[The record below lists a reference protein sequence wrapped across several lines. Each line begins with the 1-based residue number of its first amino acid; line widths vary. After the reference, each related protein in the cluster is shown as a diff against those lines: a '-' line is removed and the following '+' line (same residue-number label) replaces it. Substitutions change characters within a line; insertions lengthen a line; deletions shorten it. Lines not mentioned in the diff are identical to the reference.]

1 MRSSKSIRPPVPA
14 VASTEDFIPGL
25 APLEGG
31 AGPPGHQ
38 SDTTSRSGW
47 WVRRS
52 AKQVTDAA
60 GLPVGYRHQ
69 LMHGRKVIK
78 SGVGADSGR
87 TFRQQA
93 EFLNT
98 RDELRP
104 SSSKEPTDAAAEDQP
119 GPPHD

>member
-1 MRSSKSIRPPVPA
+1 MRSSKSIRRTVPA

-31 AGPPGHQ
+31 AETLGHQ
-38 SDTTSRSGW
+38 CDTTRSGW

-60 GLPVGYRHQ
+60 GLPVGYRHH

-87 TFRQQA
+87 TFQQQA

>member
-1 MRSSKSIRPPVPA
+1 MRSSKSIRPTVPA

-31 AGPPGHQ
+31 AETPGHQ

-52 AKQVTDAA
+52 ARQKQDAA
-60 GLPVGYRHQ
+60 GRPAGYWHQ
-69 LMHGRKVIK
+69 LMLGHKIIK
-78 SGVGADSGR
+78 SGVGADCGR

-98 RDELRP
+98 RDELRLG
-104 SSSKEPTDAAAEDQP
+104 SKEPTDVAAEDQP